1 VNVTTLEPDAP
12 LREAPGIAPLPGE
25 PRSATTFENLVDAAG
40 TALDRADAA
49 ERAFA
54 EHRGGLVEMMVERA
68 SADAMLQLATTA
80 AQRTTQAIS
89 TLFGMQV

>member
-12 LREAPGIAPLPGE
+12 LQEAPRIAPLPDA
-25 PRSATTFENLVDAAG
+25 PAFESLVDVAG
-40 TALDRADAA
+40 AALDRADAA

-89 TLFGMQV
+89 TLLGMQV

>member
-1 VNVTTLEPDAP
+1 MNVAPIEPDAP
-12 LREAPGIAPLPGE
+12 AISESPRVTPLEQRRFESVLDIAG
-25 PRSATTFENLVDAAG
+25 A
-40 TALDRADAA
+40 ALDRADAA

-68 SADAMLQLATTA
+68 SADAMLQLATSA
-80 AQRTTQAIS
+80 AQRTTQALS

>member
-1 VNVTTLEPDAP
+1 VNVTELLPDAP
-12 LREAPGIAPLPGE
+12 PSSAPTVTPLQKNSFD
-25 PRSATTFENLVDAAG
+25 SALDAAG
-40 TALDRADAA
+40 AAFDRADAA

-68 SADAMLQLATTA
+68 NADVLLQLATSA

>member
-1 VNVTTLEPDAP
+1 MNVTTLEPDTP
-12 LREAPGIAPLPGE
+12 LQEAPSVAPLPDAS
-25 PRSATTFENLVDAAG
+25 RNATTFENLVDVAG
-40 TALDRADAA
+40 AALDRADAA

-54 EHRGGLVEMMVERA
+54 EHRGGLIEMMVERA
-68 SADAMLQLATTA
+68 NADVMLQLATTA

>member
-1 VNVTTLEPDAP
+1 MNVTELIPDSPLPDAP
-12 LREAPGIAPLPGE
+12 PAVTPLQKSG
-25 PRSATTFENLVDAAG
+25 FESVLDAAG
-40 TALDRADAA
+40 AAFDRADAA

-54 EHRGGLVEMMVERA
+54 QHRGGLVEMMVERA
-68 SADAMLQLATTA
+68 NADVLLQLATSA